1 MSDYSNKDYSKREFA
16 IKYALNIL
24 NGKWRL
30 QILWEISRLKTVR
43 FNELQRNLEGISSIM
58 LSRSL
63 NELCENKLISRKQYN
78 EIPPKVEYT
87 LTPLG
92 KSLCPVLHALED
104 FGNEVYSQKN
114 ETL

>member
-1 MSDYSNKDYSKREFA
+1 MSDYLNKDYSKREFA

-30 QILWEISRLKTVR
+30 QILWEIAKLKTVR

-63 NELCENKLISRKQYN
+63 NELCKNKLISRKQYN

-104 FGNEVYSQKN
+104 FGNQIYSLKN
-114 ETL
+114 EPL

>member
-1 MSDYSNKDYSKREFA
+1 MSYYLNKDYSKREFA

-24 NGKWRL
+24 NGKCRL
-30 QILWEISRLKTVR
+30 QILWKIAKLKTVR

-78 EIPPKVEYT
+78 EIPPRVEYT
-87 LTPLG
+87 LTQLG
-92 KSLCPVLHALED
+92 KSLCPVLHAIED
-104 FGNEVYSQKN
+104 FGNEIYSQKN
-114 ETL
+114 KTL